1 MEDKLKF
8 IEVINTY
15 QGEGPDSGRQM
26 LLLRFKECD
35 RVVNKKTCPWCDTVV
50 KMRVIEAGSYTLR
63 EVNKLVWKTKGI
75 MITGGEPLFKPNYQS
90 TLDILYHCDFDIVN
104 IETNGCTLV
113 DFIAH
118 LEENLLFKQKI
129 ETNKIKIIYSPKI
142 FNEEDYGIE
151 LVRTSHIISKRMVF
165 IKLVIG
171 KESRLVEDYLNEVKD
186 MNPRKNQIW
195 LMPEGTTRNDLI
207 VHSGKVMDL
216 CEEYECNFSSRNHII
231 YEFV

>member
-1 MEDKLKF
+1 MKKKLKF

-15 QGEGPDSGRQM
+15 QGEGIDSGRQM
-26 LLLRFKECD
+26 LLLRFKECN
-35 RVVNKKTCPWCDTVV
+35 RVVDKKTCPWCDTVV
-50 KMRVIEAGSYTLR
+50 KMRVIEAGSYTL
-63 EVNKLVWKTKGI
+63 EEINELVQKTKGI
-75 MITGGEPLFKPNYQS
+75 MITGGEPLYNPNYEA
-90 TLDILYHCDFDIVN
+90 TLSILEGCDYDVVN
-104 IETNGCTLV
+104 IETNGINMQN
-113 DFIAH
+113 FIKDMKDNQ
-118 LEENLLFKQKI
+118 LIKQKMASD
-129 ETNKIKIIYSPKI
+129 KIKIIYSPKI

-151 LVRTSHIISKRMVF
+151 LVRTNKVISNRMVF

-195 LMPEGTTRNDLI
+195 LMPEGTTRQDLV

-216 CEEYECNFSSRNHII
+216 CEEYGSNFSSRNHII